1 MICRK
6 CGHGLPDVAV
16 FCYMCGA
23 KQALGEKRP
32 RGRARANGMGTAYRR
47 GRTWTAKVRYNPH
60 VVTKDGVMRVV
71 YDTATKGGF
80 ARKSDAV
87 AYCPQLK
94 AEAMARGAR
103 QERPAMTI
111 AQIYDAWSEGHEGR
125 VSHSTMNCYRAAW
138 KYFAPLHGV
147 NMCDID
153 LDDLQECV
161 DDCPCGKR
169 TKENMKALAGLLCK
183 YAIPRHQTDLNYAE
197 FIDTGNGEKRSHPAF
212 SAEQVERI
220 RASVGVVPHAD
231 LLYCLIY
238 TGFRPTE
245 MFSLRKE
252 DYTGGILYGGI
263 KTAAGKNRAVPVSNK
278 IRPIIEARLQSS
290 SPYIFPKDDGTFLTA
305 NYFRKF
311 YFYQA
316 LDAIGIQPM
325 DKKDS
330 PDSFV
335 PYSCR
340 HTFANLLKDAPGSDK
355 DKAGLI
361 GHQDYRTTKKHYQSA
376 ELDALRKIVSAL

>member
-6 CGHGLPDVAV
+6 CGHDLPDVAV
-16 FCYMCGA
+16 FCYICGA
-23 KQALGEKRP
+23 KQALGEKRK
-32 RGRARANGMGTAYRR
+32 RRRARANGQGTAYQR

-60 VVTKDGVMRVV
+60 VVIKDGVMRVV

-80 ARKSDAV
+80 AKKSDAV

-94 AEAMARGAR
+94 AEAMARATR
-103 QERPAMTI
+103 QDRPALTM
-111 AQIYDAWSEGHEGR
+111 AQIYESWSDGHEGR

-197 FIDTGNGEKRSHPAF
+197 YIDTGSGKKGTRPAF
-212 SAEQVERI
+212 TREHIEAI
-220 RASVGVVPHAD
+220 RQQVGVTPHAD
-231 LLYCLIY
+231 DVYCMIY
-238 TGFRPTE
+238 TGFRTAE
-245 MFSLRKE
+245 FVALKKE
-252 DYTGGILYGGI
+252 NYRDGVLYYGI
-263 KTAAGKNRAVPVSNK
+263 KTEAGFDRAVPVSDK
-278 IRPIIEARLQSS
+278 IRPIIEQRMSGPSEYL
-290 SPYIFPKDDGTFLTA
+290 FPRDDGQRMTA
-305 NYFRKF
+305 NYFRDN
-311 YFYQA
+311 YFYKV
-316 LDAIGIQPM
+316 LDAAGIQPM
-325 DKKDS
+325 
-330 PDSFV
+330 PTPEQPAYYV
-335 PYSCR
+335 PYSAR
-340 HTFANLLKDAPGSDK
+340 HAFANLLKDAPGSDK

-361 GHQDYRTTKKHYQSA
+361 GHEDYKTTKKHYQSA